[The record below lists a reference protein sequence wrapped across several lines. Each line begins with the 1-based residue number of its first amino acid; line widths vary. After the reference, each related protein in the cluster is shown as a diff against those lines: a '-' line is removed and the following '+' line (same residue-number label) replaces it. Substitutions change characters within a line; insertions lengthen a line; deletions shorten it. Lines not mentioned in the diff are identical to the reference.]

1 MQFGIEKCNKIT
13 IVKGKVKPSENITL
27 NNGEELKSLEQHRH
41 YRYLESTRDRRLSK
55 KLNET

>member
-27 NNGEELKSLEQHRH
+27 NNGEELKSIF
-41 YRYLESTRDRRLSK
+41 Y
-55 KLNET
+55 